1 MAAPTQLPEI
11 VVNSDG
17 SNAPPAEDSSA
28 WKVTSEEPMKG
39 GGDWQVV
46 KEEHDKSTALGQ
58 MGTGF
63 MDPIEGGAQLLSH
76 IMPEPVR
83 NTINTFNNWV
93 SKKTGLVAELPP
105 GGMDQRVQERE
116 AAIREYRG
124 VNRDNIDWARMG
136 GDLLNPMNYIGGGG
150 IGGASKLVNI
160 GRAGAAGLGAS
171 AVQPVADPDYWREKQ
186 KQAVIGTVFG
196 LGTGAAASA
205 VGQGLDAVGA
215 YIARKKPQ
223 FLENE
228 AVKKIVKRITQDQ
241 KAGGPS
247 AQDMIDIVNAGNKPV
262 TLADVGGANV
272 KGLAGN
278 VARQPGESRAI
289 ATQLIGKRDEA
300 AAQRIS
306 QDIETYMHGGPS
318 SYQTQEMLL
327 QARSS
332 ASTPAY
338 KDAYA
343 LKNIWSPRLQN
354 FIDDPDFKKG
364 LDRGWHLERLRALAD
379 GGRKITSTE
388 LGVDVDMESNAT
400 IIAVPNMRLLDM
412 AKRGLDAM
420 IADTR
425 DPITGRLSAHGVA
438 LNQARHA
445 YVRELEELDTS
456 GAYKRARAA
465 WEGPSASKDAV
476 QLGRAVFQHSPEEM
490 AAEVGKLSPANREF
504 GRIGVADMLKERLAK
519 TGLSGDEA
527 KAIIKN
533 PWMRDQLRPW
543 FRSREEFD
551 KFTDSISTET
561 QMFETGRKMLGG
573 SQTAE
578 RVAEDTSVEN
588 AYSAAKVMRDV
599 THGPWGAV
607 RAAVDA
613 WRLFRDLGRGNDPA
627 FNEKIAHI
635 LFATQIK
642 PEMASKLAGKTPLD
656 LVNPLEKTGQ
666 TVSAAGVPSAAAV
679 GVPQAQDRGIPRM
692 AEGGVVT
699 QPTVAMIGEK
709 GPEAVVPLDDPA
721 AAQQAADVAAA
732 RTRAP
737 YAKAAARPTGLLEGL
752 DELGGYFSNK
762 LMSVMTAPYEALTGS
777 LQVDDPVTGMPT
789 PQAMQRGQGVANL
802 AMTGGIPMAQR
813 GALGMAGGKSVQ
825 PSLVVARRMP
835 DGEIKTGKPGQVHSD
850 LMSRQEL
857 SRSGNDPP
865 EVAGSM
871 GYAKD
876 GKFLTRDEALAF
888 AQKNE
893 PERAAWSAQ
902 QPEFGLDAASYNEAM
917 KPRAGGKLG
926 GSDTVAGQMA
936 GINFKV
942 TPAQYEE
949 LTALRKTGAGKAEI
963 QKKLDEFQ
971 GKSKSKASKYGWDDA
986 KEQQYKTYRRGGTF
1000 RPYDQKEFETRVM
1013 EEMGKAFGDKTS
1025 SPHDALKLI
1034 EAKLEDALRGV
1045 DINGPVHR
1053 MDLALNP
1060 SLRERLP
1067 PDVRALADQHAQLSG
1082 AIDSQIA
1089 DIDAA
1094 LTQELKGK
1102 TVEGS
1107 PLHVMDV
1114 VMNDRFAQRLSEKG
1128 RELLAR
1134 RRTLTPP
1141 RHER

>member
-1 MAAPTQLPEI
+1 MVEPTQLPEI

-46 KEEHDKSTALGQ
+46 KEEHDKSTTLGQ

-76 IMPEPVR
+76 VMPEPVR

-150 IGGASKLVNI
+150 IGGASKLANI

-171 AVQPVADPDYWREKQ
+171 AVQPASDPDYWREKQ

-215 YIARKKPQ
+215 YIARKKPE

-228 AVKKIVKRITQDQ
+228 AVKKIVKRISQDQ

-327 QARSS
+327 GARSA

-364 LDRGWHLERLRALAD
+364 LNRGWHLERLRALAED
-379 GGRKITSTE
+379 RKITATE
-388 LGVDVDMESNAT
+388 LGVDIDMEGNVKL
-400 IIAVPNMRLLDM
+400 IQVPNMRLLDM

-445 YVRELEELDTS
+445 YVRELEALDTS

-561 QMFETGRKMLGG
+561 QMFETGRKVLGG

-588 AYSAAKVMRDV
+588 AYSAAKVMRDI

-627 FNEKIAHI
+627 FNEKITQI
-635 LFATQIK
+635 LFSTQIK
-642 PEMASKLAGKTPLD
+642 PEMASKLTGQTPLN

-666 TVSAAGVPSAAAV
+666 SVSAAGVPSAAAV
-679 GVPQAQDRGIPRM
+679 GVPQKNQAGGNQIPQF

-699 QPTVAMIGEK
+699 QPTVAMIGEQ
-709 GPEAVVPLDDPA
+709 GPEAVVPLDNPA

-737 YAKAAARPTGLLEGL
+737 YAKAAARPTGLLEGI
-752 DELGGYFSNK
+752 DEIGGYLSNK

-777 LQVDDPVTGMPT
+777 LQVNDPVTGMPT
-789 PQAMQRGQGVANL
+789 PQAMQRGKEVANL
-802 AMTGGIPMAQR
+802 AMTGGIPFAQR
-813 GALGMAGGKSVQ
+813 GAAGM
-825 PSLVVARRMP
+825 
-835 DGEIKTGKPGQVHSD
+835 
-850 LMSRQEL
+850 
-857 SRSGNDPP
+857 
-865 EVAGSM
+865 
-871 GYAKD
+871 
-876 GKFLTRDEALAF
+876 
-888 AQKNE
+888 
-893 PERAAWSAQ
+893 
-902 QPEFGLDAASYNEAM
+902 
-917 KPRAGGKLG
+917 AGGKLG
-926 GSDTVAGQMA
+926 GPGEPTPMRRAGNENKPFPERA
-936 GINFKV
+936 
-942 TPAQYEE
+942 AQYEE
-949 LTALRKTGAGKAEI
+949 NRIQRTMERWDNLTADQKARFKESYPNIKTPDAGSPGDRINFQSAGAAKKGEGTDKPLGKMSEEELKAALTRSEAYQARLKERLATKPAESPKPPVAGGERIGFKSIGTNKSQVIPPSSPKVQQAIDRLKAWLPINERNGPAVALRKNLEI
-963 QKKLDEFQ
+963 ME
-971 GKSKSKASKYGWDDA
+971 
-986 KEQQYKTYRRGGTF
+986 RGGPMAERMAEHTLKTWDK
-1000 RPYDQKEFETRVM
+1000 PPTR
-1013 EEMGKAFGDKTS
+1013 A
-1025 SPHDALKLI
+1025 I
-1034 EAKLEDALRGV
+1034 E
-1045 DINGPVHR
+1045 
-1053 MDLALNP
+1053 
-1060 SLRERLP
+1060 P
-1067 PDVRALADQHAQLSG
+1067 PTIDV
-1082 AIDSQIA
+1082 
-1089 DIDAA
+1089 
-1094 LTQELKGK
+1094 EP
-1102 TVEGS
+1102 E
-1107 PLHVMDV
+1107 
-1114 VMNDRFAQRLSEKG
+1114 
-1128 RELLAR
+1128 
-1134 RRTLTPP
+1134 
-1141 RHER
+1141 